1 MRSKWLMM
9 AVVGVICL
17 ALAACGS
24 GGGSKSGGSQ
34 SGGSAPSHNTS
45 QPPSDSGSSG
55 ASSGTSS
62 GESSPAASP
71 AEELKWPEKN
81 IRFVVPFAAGGGADV
96 NARLIGPI
104 LERELGVSVV
114 IENITGGG
122 GWVGWSEVAASKPDG
137 YTISYLNIPT
147 AITGYLNPSA
157 NRKENLDSFEFIMNH
172 VVDAGLL
179 AVRPDDDRFPDI
191 QAFVEFAKNNE
202 LIVNSSGAGSANHT
216 SGAHM
221 QNQLGV
227 KFRYVQTDGTG
238 EAIPNVLGGHFDALI
253 AGLAETMEFLKSG
266 QLKPLAVFGPD
277 RVPELPDVPTLDEV
291 FGVEIPK
298 FISRGIIGPKGI
310 DPAIVEKLQ
319 SAIEAAQ
326 NDPGHIEEIKKLGLE
341 MDATKGQAYYE
352 QSKAQEAAIIEMK
365 SLFGW

>member
-1 MRSKWLMM
+1 MRRKWLIL
-9 AVVGVICL
+9 AVVSVLFLGV
-17 ALAACGS
+17 LAACGS
-24 GGGSKSGGSQ
+24 GGGSGSSSSGSPTPSQTASGSGGGGTESSGGS
-34 SGGSAPSHNTS
+34 SPS
-45 QPPSDSGSSG
+45 P
-55 ASSGTSS
+55 
-62 GESSPAASP
+62 SP

-96 NARLIGPI
+96 NARLIAPI

-172 VVDAGLL
+172 VVDAGVL
-179 AVRPDDDRFPDI
+179 AVRPDDQRFPDI
-191 QAFVEFAKNNE
+191 RAFVEFARNNE
-202 LIVNSSGAGSANHT
+202 LIVNSTGAGSANHT
-216 SGAHM
+216 IGAHM
-221 QNQLGV
+221 QNQLDV

-253 AGLAETMEFLKSG
+253 AGLAETMEFLRSG

-277 RVPELPDVPTLDEV
+277 RVPELSDVPTLDEV
-291 FGVEIPK
+291 FGVQIPK

-310 DPAIVEKLQ
+310 DPAVVEKLQ
-319 SAIEAAQ
+319 KAIEAAH
-326 NDPGHIEEIKKLGLE
+326 NDPGHIEDIKKLGLE
-341 MDATKGQAYYE
+341 MDSTKGDAYREYA
-352 QSKAQEAAIIEMK
+352 KAQEAAIIEMK